1 MERTVWTLPRRYDV
15 DDGPAEV
22 GTGTGIGLE
31 RNPREGSLV
40 MAMFLEELRES
51 SSRGKAVA
59 VRGVWGVDMALL
71 IGRRIGFESIRCLFE

>member
-1 MERTVWTLPRRYDV
+1 
-15 DDGPAEV
+15 
-22 GTGTGIGLE
+22 
-31 RNPREGSLV
+31 

-71 IGRRIGFESIRCLFE
+71 IGRRIGFESIRCLVKSSRVEAMRGGAREKLEAWFRLSDATTK

>member
-1 MERTVWTLPRRYDV
+1 
-15 DDGPAEV
+15 
-22 GTGTGIGLE
+22 
-31 RNPREGSLV
+31 

-71 IGRRIGFESIRCLFE
+71 IGRRIGFESIRCLVE